1 MGGEMKT
8 DDVNKICSH
17 LSNCFTSSNVSDSN
31 FETAN
36 MIDVLDSVARGL
48 FAIAKAI
55 DDLAE
60 AVRDGSMGRN
70 EQENGG
76 GK

>member
-36 MIDVLDSVARGL
+36 MVDVLHDVACGL
-48 FAIAKAI
+48 FAISKAI
-55 DDLAE
+55 DGLA
-60 AVRDGSMGRN
+60 
-70 EQENGG
+70 
-76 GK
+76 